1 MPELNE
7 QAVEVALLRK
17 ENADLATRMQAVLR
31 TADPNQWDN
40 HPKTAK
46 LKALV
51 AAQEA
56 NLQELAK
63 QHNAF
68 VEAAQVR
75 EAETQKALQ
84 SLGEQ
89 LKIAHAA
96 LAELRKNEQRWIELP
111 EVRKRLIREKQ
122 NLKSKVVEAL
132 DKEIQALERK
142 DADDAL

>member
-1 MPELNE
+1 MANDKNLDTQLAQQEKVNAEL
-7 QAVEVALLRK
+7 ASR
-17 ENADLATRMQAVLR
+17 LAATLR
-31 TADPNQWDN
+31 TADPNQWAI
-40 HPKTAK
+40 HPKTQK
-46 LKALV
+46 LQALV

-84 SLGEQ
+84 ALGEQ

-96 LAELRKNEQRWIELP
+96 LAELRKDEQRWIELP

-142 DADDAL
+142 HADDAL